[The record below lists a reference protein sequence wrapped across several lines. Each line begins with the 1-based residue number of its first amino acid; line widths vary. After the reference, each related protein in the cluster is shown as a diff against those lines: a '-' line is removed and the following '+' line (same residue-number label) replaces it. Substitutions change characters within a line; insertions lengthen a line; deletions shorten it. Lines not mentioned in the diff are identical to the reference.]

1 MLHAKVRRNNGLTSS
16 NMCMLRELT
25 IRLRCDL
32 KMVDN
37 EGIQVKFLTTLFLSL
52 SLTHSLSF
60 YSIFTA
66 IKNKN
71 ENNTDDVD
79 SLFVLDSR

>member
-1 MLHAKVRRNNGLTSS
+1 MLHAKVRRNSELTSS

-37 EGIQVKFLTTLFLSL
+37 EGIQVKFLTTLFLSH
-52 SLTHSLSF
+52 SLTHSLSTPF
-60 YSIFTA
+60 SPLLKTKMKITLMMSILC
-66 IKNKN
+66 
-71 ENNTDDVD
+71 
-79 SLFVLDSR
+79 SC